1 MADLVTSE
9 SRRYLHGIQNTIIAD
24 DETGV
29 ALNVI
34 HADNQLALLGSAT
47 VTGTLTIYGDFVVSG
62 LAGGAAPSTFSALN
76 VTVTPTGSISSTNAQ
91 AALAELDSEKEPLLT
106 YARIISVLGFT
117 PLSPCGYGSCYGLK
131 YGGRV
136 S

>member
-1 MADLVTSE
+1 MADLVTNE
-9 SRRYLHGIQNTIIAD
+9 SRRYLHGIQSTIIAD

-34 HADNQLALLGSAT
+34 PADNQLALLGSST

-62 LAGGAAPSTFSALN
+62 LAGGAAHSTFQASN

-117 PLSPCGYGSCYGLK
+117 PLSACGYGSCYGLK
-131 YGGRV
+131 YGGRD